1 MMGWFNTEEEKQEV
15 TTMRELQKS
24 LREQIDL
31 YEDDAETKQSEINDA
46 EDRVVQAQRE
56 VRALTSELQVIDDEK
71 FRTEKALAALKTSK
85 SAFYATR
92 GNRRG

>member
-1 MMGWFNTEEEKQEV
+1 MGWFSSEEEKQEV

-24 LREQIDL
+24 LREQLDL
-31 YEDDAETKQSEINDA
+31 IEDDAETKQSEINDA

-71 FRTEKALAALKTSK
+71 FRIERALSALKQSK
-85 SAFYATR
+85 TAFYATR
-92 GNRRG
+92 GYRRK